1 MIVAFDV
8 SYLDDASAQAA
19 AVVFENFSDS
29 EPRRTYLKTIA
40 KVAKYVSGSFYQ
52 RELPC
57 ILELLSEI
65 EERIDIIIIDCYVSL
80 GDRPGLGKHLSESI
94 DPNIA
99 IIGVAKNYFEGS
111 NPAEAKRG
119 ESKHPLFVTSY
130 GMETE
135 KAKELIESM
144 HGRYRLPTLLKEVD
158 RLSKERTSENHS

>member
-19 AVVFENFSDS
+19 AVVFEKFSDS

-65 EERIDIIIIDCYVSL
+65 EERIDIIIIDGYVSL

-94 DPNIA
+94 DPNIT
-99 IIGVAKNYFEGS
+99 IIGVAKKYFEGS
-111 NPAEAKRG
+111 DPAEAKRG
-119 ESKHPLFVTSY
+119 GSKHPLFVTSY
-130 GMETE
+130 GMEAE

-158 RLSKERTSENHS
+158 RLSRTFLTT